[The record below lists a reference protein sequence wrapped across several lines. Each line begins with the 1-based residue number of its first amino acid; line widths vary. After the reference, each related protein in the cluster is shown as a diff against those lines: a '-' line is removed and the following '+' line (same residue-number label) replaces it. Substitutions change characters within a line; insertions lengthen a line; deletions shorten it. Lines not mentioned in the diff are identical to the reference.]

1 MLPTVRTRRT
11 HWIATAWMTCALMSA
26 LAGDWPSWRGPTRT
40 GRPAANEPVLTQ
52 LPSAPHV
59 VWSIAAGPGY
69 ASPIVAEGLVFAMEA
84 QEGKEVLRALEAAS
98 GAERWKAIVDE
109 TFTDS

>member
-1 MLPTVRTRRT
+1 MLPTVGTRRA
-11 HWIATAWMTCALMSA
+11 ICILAAWMVGVAVPRLS
-26 LAGDWPSWRGPTRT
+26 GDWPQWRGPTRT
-40 GRPAANEPVLTQ
+40 GRVAVNEPVLTR

-84 QEGKEVLRALEAAS
+84 QEGQ
-98 GAERWKAIVDE
+98 
-109 TFTDS
+109 